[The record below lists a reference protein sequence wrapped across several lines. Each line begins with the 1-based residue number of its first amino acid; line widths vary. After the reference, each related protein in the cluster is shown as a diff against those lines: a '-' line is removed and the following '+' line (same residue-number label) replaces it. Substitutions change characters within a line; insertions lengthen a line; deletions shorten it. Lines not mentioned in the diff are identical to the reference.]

1 MNYVLITITNEIK
14 MMNIESIRYFGQNIQ
29 KIRIKEEK
37 RLFNSLFFIHWQINY
52 KILNF
57 HEELNLVFILLTFI
71 RLSYSFSL
79 YFVNRFSI
87 LFTAQPNKITTKL
100 SL

>member
-1 MNYVLITITNEIK
+1 MNYVLIAITNEIK
-14 MMNIESIRYFGQNIQ
+14 MMNIECIRYFGRNIQ

-37 RLFNSLFFIHWQINY
+37 RLFNSLFFIHLHINY

-79 YFVNRFSI
+79 
-87 LFTAQPNKITTKL
+87 
-100 SL
+100 